1 MSILSKINL
10 PKDLKKLSF
19 NQLRKL
25 NDELRDYTI
34 QVVSKTG
41 GHLGASLGVIELTSA
56 LHYVFDTPRDKIIW
70 DVGHQTYP
78 HKILTGRK
86 SKIHTLRKKNGL
98 SGFTKRSE
106 SIYDPFG
113 AAHSSTSV
121 SANLG
126 ITAARDMLN
135 QNFDVI
141 SIIGDGAI
149 SAGLAYEGLNNL
161 GHLNKNSLIILNDN
175 EMSIAEPVGAM
186 SKYLVKLLS
195 SKSYESFRDIIK
207 NFTKRLP
214 NEVGD
219 FAKKTEGYL
228 KGYLTGN
235 TLFEEL
241 GLNYLGPIDGHNLK
255 LLVQLF
261 KKYKNKELHGPVFL
275 HLITKKGKGYKPAES
290 SKDKFHGVSSFN
302 LKTGVQNK
310 SKEKTF
316 TNVVSDTL
324 LKLAKKDN
332 KIVAITA
339 AMPSGTGLDKFKEIF
354 PNRFYDV
361 GIAEQHAVTFA
372 GGMATEKV
380 KPFVAIYSTFLQ
392 RAYDQIIHDIAIQ
405 SLPVRF
411 LIDRSGFVG
420 ADGATHA
427 GSFDLSY
434 LCCLPNFIVMAPSSG
449 EELKNMIKLSMT
461 INDKPSAI
469 RYPRNLANDYN
480 EKAKFNKIKL
490 GEAKLVKKGKRIAFL
505 SLGTRLQKILEVSE
519 LIKKNYKFQCSVL
532 DMRFAKPIDK
542 KSINS
547 LIKNHEIFVTIE
559 ENAIGGFSS
568 QVNNYLLNE
577 SSKSPKILNF
587 FMKDKFIDQSDID
600 DQYSKSGISPKIV
613 SPVSLLKIGV
623 EAVRNTPIDI
633 TEPFFTITPS
643 ATSDLAPMKQSS
655 SIITGLACKGSNTP
669 PIPAP
674 PEI

>member
-1 MSILSKINL
+1 MSVLSRVKL

-19 NQLRKL
+19 SELQKL

-34 QVVSKTG
+34 EIVSKTG
-41 GHLGASLGVIELTSA
+41 GHLGASLGVVELTVA
-56 LHYVFDTPRDKIIW
+56 LHYVFNTPSDNIIW

-78 HKILTGRK
+78 HKIITGRK
-86 SKIHTLRKKNGL
+86 NKIHSLRKKNGI

-113 AAHSSTSV
+113 AAHSSTSI
-121 SANLG
+121 SAGLG
-126 ITAARDMLN
+126 ITAARDILN
-135 QNFDVI
+135 KNFDVV
-141 SIIGDGAI
+141 SVIGDGAI
-149 SAGLAYEGLNNL
+149 SAGMAFEGLNNL

-186 SKYLVKLLS
+186 SKYLVNLLS

-214 NEVGD
+214 SEVGE
-219 FAKKTEGYL
+219 FAKKTEGYF

-241 GLNYLGPIDGHNLK
+241 GLNYLGPVDGHNLK

-261 KKYKNKELHGPVFL
+261 KKYKKKELHGPVFL
-275 HLITKKGKGYKPAES
+275 HLITQKGRGYKPAEL
-290 SKDKFHGVSSFN
+290 SKDKFHGVSSFDV
-302 LKTGVQNK
+302 KTGLQNK
-310 SKEKTF
+310 SKLVTY
-316 TNVVSDTL
+316 TNVVSDTI
-324 LKLAKKDN
+324 LKLAKKDK

-339 AMPSGTGLDKFKEIF
+339 AMPSGTGLDKFKEKY
-354 PNRFYDV
+354 PSRFYDV

-372 GGMATEKV
+372 GGMSTESI

-392 RAYDQIIHDIAIQ
+392 RAYDQVVHDIAIQ

-449 EELKNMIKLSMT
+449 EELKNMINLALS
-461 INDKPSAI
+461 INNKPCAI
-469 RYPRNLANDYN
+469 RYPRDLAHEYKNND
-480 EKAKFNKIKL
+480 KFQKITI
-490 GEAKLVKKGKRIAFL
+490 GKGKVIKNGKKIVFL
-505 SLGTRLQKILEVSE
+505 NLGTRLKKVLEISE
-519 LIKKNYKFQCSVL
+519 LIKKNYKLDCSII
-532 DMRFAKPIDK
+532 DMRFAKPIDVK
-542 KSINS
+542 
-547 LIKNHEIFVTIE
+547 LIQKLKKNHNIFVTIE

-568 QVNNYLLNE
+568 QVNDFLINKLNDT
-577 SSKSPKILNF
+577 PKILNF
-587 FMKDKFIDQSDID
+587 FMKDKS
-600 DQYSKSGISPKIV
+600 
-613 SPVSLLKIGV
+613 
-623 EAVRNTPIDI
+623 AI
-633 TEPFFTITPS
+633 TKLVIAIP
-643 ATSDLAPMKQSS
+643 
-655 SIITGLACKGSNTP
+655 TGTALIPTQGS
-669 PIPAP
+669 
-674 PEI
+674 

>member
-19 NQLRKL
+19 NQLQKL

-56 LHYVFDTPRDKIIW
+56 LHYVFDAPRDKIIW

-149 SAGLAYEGLNNL
+149 SAGMAFEGLNNL

-241 GLNYLGPIDGHNLK
+241 GLNYLGPVDGHNLK

-261 KKYKNKELHGPVFL
+261 KKYKKKELHGPVFL

-324 LKLAKKDN
+324 LKLAKKDK

-339 AMPSGTGLDKFKEIF
+339 AMPSGTGLDKFKEIY

-392 RAYDQIIHDIAIQ
+392 RAYDQIVHDIAIQ

-420 ADGATHA
+420 ADGSTHA
-427 GSFDLSY
+427 GSYDLSF

-449 EELKNMIKLSMT
+449 EELKNMINLSMS

-490 GEAKLVKKGKRIAFL
+490 GEAKLVKKGKKIAFL
-505 SLGTRLQKILEVSE
+505 SLGTRLQKTLEVSE

-577 SSKSPKILNF
+577 SSKTPKILNF
-587 FMKDKFIDQSDID
+587 FMKDKFIDQADIE
-600 DQYSKSGISPKIV
+600 DQYTISGISNKIIYEKLTK
-613 SPVSLLKIGV
+613 LL
-623 EAVRNTPIDI
+623 N
-633 TEPFFTITPS
+633 
-643 ATSDLAPMKQSS
+643 
-655 SIITGLACKGSNTP
+655 
-669 PIPAP
+669 
-674 PEI
+674 

>member
-261 KKYKNKELHGPVFL
+261 KKYQNKELHGPVFL

-505 SLGTRLQKILEVSE
+505 SLGTRLPKILEVSE

-547 LIKNHEIFVTIE
+547 LLKNHEIFVTIE

-587 FMKDKFIDQSDID
+587 FMKDKFIDQSDIE
-600 DQYSKSGISPKIV
+600 DQYTLSGISSKKIFEK
-613 SPVSLLKIGV
+613 LNNFLK
-623 EAVRNTPIDI
+623 
-633 TEPFFTITPS
+633 
-643 ATSDLAPMKQSS
+643 
-655 SIITGLACKGSNTP
+655 
-669 PIPAP
+669 
-674 PEI
+674 

>member
-1 MSILSKINL
+1 MSILSKIKL

-19 NQLRKL
+19 SELQKL

-34 QVVSKTG
+34 EVVSKTG
-41 GHLGASLGVIELTSA
+41 GHLGASLGVIELTTA
-56 LHYVFDTPRDKIIW
+56 LHYVFDAPRDKIIW

-86 SKIHTLRKKNGL
+86 NKIHTLRKKNGL

-113 AAHSSTSV
+113 AAHSSTSI
-121 SANLG
+121 SASLG
-126 ITAARDMLN
+126 ITAARDILN
-135 QNFDVI
+135 KNFDVI
-141 SIIGDGAI
+141 SVIGDGAI
-149 SAGLAYEGLNNL
+149 SAGMAFEGLNNL

-195 SKSYESFRDIIK
+195 SKSYESFRDLIK

-214 NEVGD
+214 NEVGE
-219 FAKKTEGYL
+219 FAKKTEGYF

-241 GLNYLGPIDGHNLK
+241 GLNYIGPVDGHNLK

-261 KKYKNKELHGPVFL
+261 KKYKKKELHGPVFL
-275 HLITKKGKGYKPAES
+275 HLITQKGRGYKPAEE
-290 SKDKFHGVSSFN
+290 SKDKFHGVSSFDV
-302 LKTGVQNK
+302 KTGVQNK
-310 SKEKTF
+310 SKVVTY

-324 LKLAKKDN
+324 LKLAKKDK

-339 AMPSGTGLDKFKEIF
+339 AMPTGTGLNKFQEKY
-354 PNRFYDV
+354 PLRFYDV

-372 GGMATEKV
+372 GGMTTESI

-392 RAYDQIIHDIAIQ
+392 RAYDQVVHDIAIQ

-434 LCCLPNFIVMAPSSG
+434 LCCLPNFIVMAPSNG
-449 EELKNMIKLSMT
+449 EELKNMIKLAQS
-461 INDKPSAI
+461 INNKPSAI
-469 RYPRNLANDYN
+469 RYPRDFAYEYN
-480 EKAKFNKIKL
+480 NNNNFQKILIGKGKIL
-490 GEAKLVKKGKRIAFL
+490 KKGKKIAFL
-505 SLGTRLQKILEVSE
+505 NLGTRLKKVLEINEMIKNHHKINCTV
-519 LIKKNYKFQCSVL
+519 V
-532 DMRFAKPIDK
+532 DMRFAKPIDAK
-542 KSINS
+542 
-547 LIKNHEIFVTIE
+547 LIQNLNKTHDIFITIE

-568 QVNNYLLNE
+568 QVNDLLIN
-577 SSKSPKILNF
+577 KLNKTPKILNF
-587 FMKDKFIDQSDID
+587 FMKDEFIDQSNID
-600 DQYSKSGISPKIV
+600 DQYNKSGISKELIFDKI
-613 SPVSLLKIGV
+613 STLLK
-623 EAVRNTPIDI
+623 
-633 TEPFFTITPS
+633 
-643 ATSDLAPMKQSS
+643 
-655 SIITGLACKGSNTP
+655 
-669 PIPAP
+669 
-674 PEI
+674 

>member
-19 NQLRKL
+19 NQLQKL

-135 QNFDVI
+135 KNFDVI

-235 TLFEEL
+235 TIFEEL

-261 KKYKNKELHGPVFL
+261 KKYKNKELHGPVIL

-587 FMKDKFIDQSDID
+587 FMKDKFIDQSDIE
-600 DQYSKSGISPKIV
+600 DQYTLSGISSKKIYEK
-613 SPVSLLKIGV
+613 LTNFLK
-623 EAVRNTPIDI
+623 
-633 TEPFFTITPS
+633 
-643 ATSDLAPMKQSS
+643 
-655 SIITGLACKGSNTP
+655 
-669 PIPAP
+669 
-674 PEI
+674 

>member
-1 MSILSKINL
+1 MSILSEINL

-19 NQLRKL
+19 SELQKL

-34 QVVSKTG
+34 EIVSKTG
-41 GHLGASLGVIELTSA
+41 GHLGASLGVIELTTA
-56 LHYVFDTPRDKIIW
+56 LHYVFDAPRDKIIW

-86 SKIHTLRKKNGL
+86 NKIHTLRKKNGL

-113 AAHSSTSV
+113 AAHSSTSI
-121 SANLG
+121 SASLG
-126 ITAARDMLN
+126 ITVARDILN
-135 QNFDVI
+135 KNFDVI
-141 SIIGDGAI
+141 SVIGDGAI
-149 SAGLAYEGLNNL
+149 SAGMAFEGLNNL

-214 NEVGD
+214 NEVGE
-219 FAKKTEGYL
+219 FAKKTEGYF

-241 GLNYLGPIDGHNLK
+241 GLNYIGPVDGHNLK

-261 KKYKNKELHGPVFL
+261 KKYKKKELHGPVFL
-275 HLITKKGKGYKPAES
+275 HLITQKGKGYKPAEQ
-290 SKDKFHGVSSFN
+290 SKDKFHGVSSFDV
-302 LKTGVQNK
+302 KTGVQNK
-310 SKEKTF
+310 SKVVTY

-324 LKLAKKDN
+324 LKLAKKDK

-339 AMPSGTGLDKFKEIF
+339 AMPSGTGLNKFQEKY
-354 PNRFYDV
+354 PLRFYDV

-372 GGMATEKV
+372 GGMTTESI

-392 RAYDQIIHDIAIQ
+392 RAYDQVVHDIAIQ

-434 LCCLPNFIVMAPSSG
+434 LCCLPNFIIIAPSNG
-449 EELKNMIKLSMT
+449 EELKNMIKLAQS
-461 INDKPSAI
+461 INNKPSAI
-469 RYPRNLANDYN
+469 RYPRDFAYEYN
-480 EKAKFNKIKL
+480 NNNNFQKILIGKGKIL
-490 GEAKLVKKGKRIAFL
+490 KKGKKIAFL
-505 SLGTRLQKILEVSE
+505 NLGTRLKKVLEINEMIKNHHKINCTLV
-519 LIKKNYKFQCSVL
+519 
-532 DMRFAKPIDK
+532 DMRFAKPIDTK
-542 KSINS
+542 
-547 LIKNHEIFVTIE
+547 LIQNLNKTHDIFITIE

-568 QVNNYLLNE
+568 QVNDFLINKLN
-577 SSKSPKILNF
+577 KTPKILNF
-587 FMKDKFIDQSDID
+587 FMKDEFIDQSDID
-600 DQYSKSGISPKIV
+600 DQYNKSGISKELIFDKI
-613 SPVSLLKIGV
+613 STLL
-623 EAVRNTPIDI
+623 R
-633 TEPFFTITPS
+633 
-643 ATSDLAPMKQSS
+643 
-655 SIITGLACKGSNTP
+655 
-669 PIPAP
+669 
-674 PEI
+674 

>member
-339 AMPSGTGLDKFKEIF
+339 AMPSGTGLDKFKESF

-587 FMKDKFIDQSDID
+587 FMKDKFIDQSDIE
-600 DQYSKSGISPKIV
+600 DQYTLSGISSKKIYEK
-613 SPVSLLKIGV
+613 LTNFLK
-623 EAVRNTPIDI
+623 
-633 TEPFFTITPS
+633 
-643 ATSDLAPMKQSS
+643 
-655 SIITGLACKGSNTP
+655 
-669 PIPAP
+669 
-674 PEI
+674 

>member
-324 LKLAKKDN
+324 LKLAKQDN

-354 PNRFYDV
+354 PNRFFDV

-587 FMKDKFIDQSDID
+587 FMKDKFIDQSDIE
-600 DQYSKSGISPKIV
+600 DQYTLSGISSKKIYEK
-613 SPVSLLKIGV
+613 LTNFLK
-623 EAVRNTPIDI
+623 
-633 TEPFFTITPS
+633 
-643 ATSDLAPMKQSS
+643 
-655 SIITGLACKGSNTP
+655 
-669 PIPAP
+669 
-674 PEI
+674 